1 MYAAG
6 SEHPYK
12 ASCAWVMREI
22 AAGRLEAVVD
32 TEIVQEV
39 LYLYGAL
46 EHWRI
51 GAVIASELLAIVP
64 HVHPVMAEDIR
75 SAIDLFAE
83 YGPRGVAARDVIH
96 VAVMRHHGLTHVIS
110 TDVHFDQFEGVVRLD
125 PHDLWEKRSA
135 GADNGGVS

>member
-1 MYAAG
+1 MYAADG
-6 SEHPYK
+6 EHPHK

-22 AAGRLEAVVD
+22 AAGRLEAFVD

-51 GAVIASELLAIVP
+51 GAVIASELLASGPYVY
-64 HVHPVMAEDIR
+64 PVMAEDIR

-83 YGPRGVAARDVIH
+83 YGPQGVAARV
-96 VAVMRHHGLTHVIS
+96 
-110 TDVHFDQFEGVVRLD
+110 
-125 PHDLWEKRSA
+125 
-135 GADNGGVS
+135 